1 MKKRMIAILIMA
13 ALCTGCGQKENSAES
28 YNEKPDKDEVAVN
41 AAEMWD
47 VETSYGSIQ
56 DLMSEAECVVYAEVK
71 KLEYTVED
79 GSVSTDETVQ
89 VIDNLYGD
97 VNKGE
102 EINIFKMGG
111 YAKIKDYI
119 DSYEEEYREQARNFA
134 GFNNLTEKDIETK
147 YVSFLPQGEVD
158 TDVGD
163 KAVYFLK
170 KREDESELYERIGA
184 YEGEYVELSNGEF
197 KVPGLEEYEEV
208 NSAAEDNDES
218 METCI
223 TSWDEIVGQI
233 Q

>member
-41 AAEMWD
+41 AAGMWD

-134 GFNNLTEKDIETK
+134 GFNNLTEKDIETAK
-147 YVSFLPQGEVD
+147 EFLNANFDSIAHKIYPMAMKVKEYGYSTPLQSAKSILYIID
-158 TDVGD
+158 TFNLWDIEIFNFGD
-163 KAVYFLK
+163 KKIKTHKACLK
-170 KREDESELYERIGA
+170 
-184 YEGEYVELSNGEF
+184 F
-197 KVPGLEEYEEV
+197 MEE
-208 NSAAEDNDES
+208 N
-218 METCI
+218 
-223 TSWDEIVGQI
+223 
-233 Q
+233 

>member
-1 MKKRMIAILIMA
+1 M
-13 ALCTGCGQKENSAES
+13 
-28 YNEKPDKDEVAVN
+28 
-41 AAEMWD
+41 
-47 VETSYGSIQ
+47 
-56 DLMSEAECVVYAEVK
+56 K
-71 KLEYTVED
+71 KLEYTVEN

-170 KREDESELYERIGA
+170 KREDESGLYERIGA

-223 TSWDEIVGQI
+223 TSWDEIVGQT

>member
-1 MKKRMIAILIMA
+1 MRI
-13 ALCTGCGQKENSAES
+13 
-28 YNEKPDKDEVAVN
+28 
-41 AAEMWD
+41 
-47 VETSYGSIQ
+47 
-56 DLMSEAECVVYAEVK
+56 
-71 KLEYTVED
+71 
-79 GSVSTDETVQ
+79 
-89 VIDNLYGD
+89 
-97 VNKGE
+97 
-102 EINIFKMGG
+102 
-111 YAKIKDYI
+111 
-119 DSYEEEYREQARNFA
+119 
-134 GFNNLTEKDIETK
+134 
-147 YVSFLPQGEVD
+147 D

>member
-1 MKKRMIAILIMA
+1 MKL
-13 ALCTGCGQKENSAES
+13 LF
-28 YNEKPDKDEVAVN
+28 N
-41 AAEMWD
+41 AAGMWD

-56 DLMSEAECVVYAEVK
+56 DMMSEAECVVYAEVK